1 MPGRERR
8 SRRGQIYK
16 RMMAGKVGENPK
28 DVKKEDIKEEKPK
41 VEKKKESTVEK
52 VKKVFKKE

>member
-16 RMMAGKVGENPK
+16 RKMAELSRG
-28 DVKKEDIKEEKPK
+28 EKPK
-41 VEKKKESTVEK
+41 EVQKEDSKKEKVEEKKDSV
-52 VKKVFKKE
+52 VKKLKKALKKE

>member
-8 SRRGQIYK
+8 SRRGQVYK
-16 RMMAGKVGENPK
+16 RMMAGKV
-28 DVKKEDIKEEKPK
+28 VKEDPKEDKKEEKPK

>member
-16 RMMAGKVGENPK
+16 RKMAELSRGEKPK
-28 DVKKEDIKEEKPK
+28 EVKKEDKKEKVEEKK
-41 VEKKKESTVEK
+41 DSVVKKLKKALKKE
-52 VKKVFKKE
+52 

>member
-16 RMMAGKVGENPK
+16 RMMAGKVGEEKPK
-28 DVKKEDIKEEKPK
+28 DVKKEDSKKGKAKKEKKEESD
-41 VEKKKESTVEK
+41 ESKE
-52 VKKVFKKE
+52 

>member
-8 SRRGQIYK
+8 SRRGQVYK
-16 RMMAGKVGENPK
+16 RMMAGKV
-28 DVKKEDIKEEKPK
+28 VKEDKKEEKPK

>member
-16 RMMAGKVGENPK
+16 RKMAELSRGKKPK
-28 DVKKEDIKEEKPK
+28 EVKKEGSTKDKVEEKK
-41 VEKKKESTVEK
+41 DSVVKK
-52 VKKVFKKE
+52 VKKAFKKE

>member
-16 RMMAGKVGENPK
+16 RKMAELSRGEP
-28 DVKKEDIKEEKPK
+28 KKEDSKK
-41 VEKKKESTVEK
+41 EKKKK
-52 VKKVFKKE
+52 DKKNKKESDEEE